1 MEKLFVHMYRHITCR
16 FLLYIEENWVDN
28 HNDNDI
34 RKIKGELIY
43 LFARKENKIERIR
56 EKY

>member
-1 MEKLFVHMYRHITCR
+1 MEKLFVNMYRHTTCR
-16 FLLYIEENWVDN
+16 FLLYIEENSVDN
-28 HNDNDI
+28 DNDNDI